1 MKLASLLLGVS
12 IGVSAMLLWRGRP
25 EPDVELY
32 RELRDFIAVHAL
44 EPHDDQELLDL
55 ALKGMAEGL
64 DPYSRY
70 CDPSETRMLER
81 ETEGRYRGIGAIFR
95 QPIAQAQI
103 LYTLPGSP
111 AAKAGLTP
119 GDRLLRIGS
128 HLVAELGEAGLR
140 QELSRDQGGELE
152 LEVAARDGKLRTVRL
167 RKDSLVDP
175 SVTDVRMLQADQ
187 GIAYV
192 ALHSFTHATP
202 GEFDAALRDLNAAGM
217 RGLVLDLRGNAGGV
231 LASAVDLARRFLT
244 RGVIVRTEGRL
255 RVATHHAESAQA
267 AYAGLPLIVLIDE
280 GSASASEVLAG
291 ALQDHRLAVIV
302 GERSWGKGTVQTL
315 QRFPE
320 HGTLA
325 KITTARYETPS
336 GRVLERSLDPEGR
349 GGIQPDLEVSLPAA
363 ERRSIH
369 ERLARPMPD
378 PLARQQLE
386 RWEIEETIQLV
397 PHFYIDAQLQA
408 AIDLLS
414 GNRPAVPAPLAE
426 QSPR

>member
-1 MKLASLLLGVS
+1 
-12 IGVSAMLLWRGRP
+12 
-25 EPDVELY
+25 
-32 RELRDFIAVHAL
+32 
-44 EPHDDQELLDL
+44 
-55 ALKGMAEGL
+55 
-64 DPYSRY
+64 
-70 CDPSETRMLER
+70 
-81 ETEGRYRGIGAIFR
+81 
-95 QPIAQAQI
+95 
-103 LYTLPGSP
+103 
-111 AAKAGLTP
+111 
-119 GDRLLRIGS
+119 LLRIGA

-140 QELSRDQGGELE
+140 QELSRDHGGELE

-175 SVTDVRMLQADQ
+175 SVTDARMLVVDQ

-192 ALHSFTHATP
+192 ALHSFSHATP

-231 LASAVDLARRFLT
+231 LASAVDIARHFLT

-255 RVATHHAESAQA
+255 HVATHHAESAQA
-267 AYAGLPLIVLIDE
+267 AYAGLPMVVLIDE

-320 HGTLA
+320 QGTLA

-349 GGIQPDLEVSLPAA
+349 GGIEPDFELSLATA
-363 ERRSIH
+363 ERRSVH
-369 ERLARPMPD
+369 ERLARVMPD
-378 PLARQQLE
+378 PLARAQLE
-386 RWEIEETIQLV
+386 RWESEEGIELM
-397 PHFYIDAQLQA
+397 PHFYVDAQLQA

-414 GNRPAVPAPLAE
+414 GNRPSLRASIAE
-426 QSPR
+426 PSPR

>member
-1 MKLASLLLGVS
+1 M
-12 IGVSAMLLWRGRP
+12 
-25 EPDVELY
+25 
-32 RELRDFIAVHAL
+32 
-44 EPHDDQELLDL
+44 
-55 ALKGMAEGL
+55 
-64 DPYSRY
+64 
-70 CDPSETRMLER
+70 
-81 ETEGRYRGIGAIFR
+81 
-95 QPIAQAQI
+95 
-103 LYTLPGSP
+103 
-111 AAKAGLTP
+111 
-119 GDRLLRIGS
+119 LRIGS

-202 GEFDAALRDLNAAGM
+202 GEFDAALRDLSAAGM

-349 GGIQPDLEVSLPAA
+349 GGIQPDLELSLPAA

-426 QSPR
+426 QAPR